1 MRDILEM
8 LKKSVGLDEE
18 VRESEETETIIVPE
32 HSFYEIILL
41 KAGSLGDVEDALSQ
55 VTEEK
60 NPVILDLTEIQRDS
74 PEDFKAVG
82 ERIKDLRENHG
93 AEAILLCNKE
103 KNVVI
108 ITPREIKL
116 IRKG

>member
-18 VRESEETETIIVPE
+18 VKEPEETETIIVPE

-41 KAGSLGDVEDALSQ
+41 KAKSIGDVDDAFSQ
-55 VTEEK
+55 VTDEK
-60 NPVILDLTEIQRDS
+60 NPVILDLTEIQRDNPS
-74 PEDFKAVG
+74 DFKTVG

>member
-41 KAGSLGDVEDALSQ
+41 RAGSLGDVEDALS
-55 VTEEK
+55 
-60 NPVILDLTEIQRDS
+60 
-74 PEDFKAVG
+74 
-82 ERIKDLRENHG
+82 
-93 AEAILLCNKE
+93 
-103 KNVVI
+103 
-108 ITPREIKL
+108 
-116 IRKG
+116 